1 VALKLFIIPVLQ
13 RSAIERRPA
22 ACSHLLY
29 RGRSSKEFR
38 MSAPDQQDTATDNQ
52 DATDPNNLLYYA
64 PRHLR
69 DRANALR
76 TKQFDGQALE
86 IRTAPSLDPQIPD
99 EPPEFL
105 PERPLT
111 APEPGSMEAVW
122 RLSQRA
128 RKRQVLG
135 PALRFAGVA
144 GLAAGLA
151 TTYVVIFTE
160 VPDRNAVNEVAATP
174 KALVSKV
181 ADESVIESKPTEN
194 VAAKIDEPESVGVK
208 VSTLNPVDLT
218 TPSLPAATPEENA
231 ALFREFLRW
240 QETSAQRDTPTVRP
254 NAAATREAPPRRK
267 RKARRRHVDDE

>member
-1 VALKLFIIPVLQ
+1 
-13 RSAIERRPA
+13 
-22 ACSHLLY
+22 
-29 RGRSSKEFR
+29 
-38 MSAPDQQDTATDNQ
+38 MSAPDQQDTARDNQ
-52 DATDPNNLLYYA
+52 DATDPSNLLYYA

-69 DRANALR
+69 DRANSLR
-76 TKQFDGQALE
+76 TKQIDGQALE
-86 IRTAPSLDPQIPD
+86 LRTAPSLDPQIPD

-105 PERPLT
+105 PERPLI

-144 GLAAGLA
+144 ALAAGLA

-160 VPDRNAVNEVAATP
+160 VPDRNAGNEVAATP
-174 KALVSKV
+174 KAIVSKV
-181 ADESVIESKPTEN
+181 EDESVTESKATDD
-194 VAAKIDEPESVGVK
+194 VAAKIDEPGSVEVK
-208 VSTLNPVDLT
+208 VTNLNPVDAT

-231 ALFREFLRW
+231 ALFREYLRW

-254 NAAATREAPPRRK
+254 ATTAREAAPRRK
-267 RKARRRHVDDE
+267 RKARRRHSDDE

>member
-1 VALKLFIIPVLQ
+1 
-13 RSAIERRPA
+13 
-22 ACSHLLY
+22 
-29 RGRSSKEFR
+29 

-99 EPPEFL
+99 EPLEFL

-128 RKRQVLG
+128 RKRQVFG

-160 VPDRNAVNEVAATP
+160 VPDRNAANEVAATP
-174 KALVSKV
+174 KVFASKV
-181 ADESVIESKPTEN
+181 KEESVSESKGTEN
-194 VAAKIDEPESVGVK
+194 VAAATENAATKIDEPGSVEVN
-208 VSTLNPVDLT
+208 VTTLNPVDLT

-254 NAAATREAPPRRK
+254 NVAATREAPPRRK
-267 RKARRRHVDDE
+267 RKARRRHSDDE

>member
-1 VALKLFIIPVLQ
+1 
-13 RSAIERRPA
+13 
-22 ACSHLLY
+22 
-29 RGRSSKEFR
+29 

-52 DATDPNNLLYYA
+52 DATDPSNLLYYA

-69 DRANALR
+69 DRANSLR

-86 IRTAPSLDPQIPD
+86 IRSAPSLDPQISD
-99 EPPEFL
+99 EPPETL
-105 PERPLT
+105 PELRLT

-122 RLSQRA
+122 RLSQRD

-144 GLAAGLA
+144 ALAAGLA

-160 VPDRNAVNEVAATP
+160 VPDRNAANEVAAMPMAIAT
-174 KALVSKV
+174 KAH
-181 ADESVIESKPTEN
+181 DESVVESKATEN
-194 VAAKIDEPESVGVK
+194 VAAAAENVAAKTDESESVDVK
-208 VSTLNPVDLT
+208 VTTLNPVDLT

-240 QETSAQRDTPTVRP
+240 QETSAQRDTPTARP
-254 NAAATREAPPRRK
+254 NAAVAREATPRRK
-267 RKARRRHVDDE
+267 RKARRRHSDDE